1 MILKLEFKKS
11 IKSSSVRH
19 RTNTVVCPRRKRFV
33 LVAKTRSKN
42 TDQRTVLI

>member
-33 LVAKTRSKN
+33 WWQKPVPKILTN
-42 TDQRTVLI
+42 EQF